1 MCIRDRNKA
10 KGIEKHEASISRARS
25 VVFQLAMC
33 NSWEYFFTG
42 TLNPEWHDRH
52 NLDRFRS
59 AFAQWIRDQRKKYRS
74 NIRYVFVAERHKDG
88 AWHLHGLLS
97 GIPQDRLS
105 RFVPGIH
112 PRRLVDGDYLN
123 WGDYAKKFG
132 FCSLGP
138 VHDEVGC
145 AFYLEKYLTKDVERS
160 VSDLSAHTYT
170 CLLYTSRA
178 EILNY
183 FYVNFSRPR
192 VSEDGRRILYSAT
205 LQRNSARGEEMCIR
219 DRRNPAPPT
228 GDAAAGQ
235 SGGGEGERLRPLL
248 RGQRRGRGGPGGLSG
263 WVPFLRPGGGRGG
276 QDVYKRQ
283 AISWPSTG
291 GVRCAFRWCA
301 PC

>member
-1 MCIRDRNKA
+1 
-10 KGIEKHEASISRARS
+10 
-25 VVFQLAMC
+25 MC

-132 FCSLGP
+132 FVRWALFMMRSAVRFIWRSTSRRMWNALYRIYP
-138 VHDEVGC
+138 LILILALVGF
-145 AFYLEKYLTKDVERS
+145 AVL
-160 VSDLSAHTYT
+160 
-170 CLLYTSRA
+170 CLLVKSMV
-178 EILNY
+178 I
-183 FYVNFSRPR
+183 
-192 VSEDGRRILYSAT
+192 
-205 LQRNSARGEEMCIR
+205 
-219 DRRNPAPPT
+219 
-228 GDAAAGQ
+228 GQ
-235 SGGGEGERLRPLL
+235 S
-248 RGQRRGRGGPGGLSG
+248 
-263 WVPFLRPGGGRGG
+263 FLN
-276 QDVYKRQ
+276 
-283 AISWPSTG
+283 I
-291 GVRCAFRWCA
+291 
-301 PC
+301 

>member
-1 MCIRDRNKA
+1 MAFSDVVRPDYSVKYFRPGFYKLVHFKRSPIGFSGKPTENKA

-74 NIRYVFVAERHKDG
+74 NIRYVFGAERHKDG

-170 CLLYTSRA
+170 CSR
-178 EILNY
+178 
-183 FYVNFSRPR
+183 
-192 VSEDGRRILYSAT
+192 
-205 LQRNSARGEEMCIR
+205 
-219 DRRNPAPPT
+219 
-228 GDAAAGQ
+228 
-235 SGGGEGERLRPLL
+235 
-248 RGQRRGRGGPGGLSG
+248 GLCRA
-263 WVPFLRPGGGRGG
+263 VPFG
-276 QDVYKRQ
+276 QIYGYRSELSKYLTDDYEFCACGYVRNVNWVFWCEYCE
-283 AISWPSTG
+283 ADDFVDLAVPLDLAPAVPSAS
-291 GVRCAFRWCA
+291 VSCPEWEQMVLEIF
-301 PC
+301 P

>member
-1 MCIRDRNKA
+1 MAFSDVVRPDYSVKYFRPGFYKLVHFKRSPIGFSGKPTENKA

-112 PRRLVDGDYLN
+112 PRRLV
-123 WGDYAKKFG
+123 
-132 FCSLGP
+132 
-138 VHDEVGC
+138 GC

-160 VSDLSAHTYT
+160 VTDDYEFCACGYVRNVNWVFWCEYCEADDFVDLAVPLDLAPAVPSASVS
-170 CLLYTSRA
+170 CPEWEQMVL
-178 EILNY
+178 EI
-183 FYVNFSRPR
+183 FP
-192 VSEDGRRILYSAT
+192 
-205 LQRNSARGEEMCIR
+205 
-219 DRRNPAPPT
+219 
-228 GDAAAGQ
+228 
-235 SGGGEGERLRPLL
+235 
-248 RGQRRGRGGPGGLSG
+248 
-263 WVPFLRPGGGRGG
+263 
-276 QDVYKRQ
+276 
-283 AISWPSTG
+283 
-291 GVRCAFRWCA
+291 
-301 PC
+301 